1 MLICQE
7 KPVEKKTVTAVNG
20 LKTWE
25 ICAASNTGSMFS
37 SFCIFIYKAEA
48 FFAYF
53 LNALAIFPWWALL
66 PKDLQ
71 RDQKVHGCRLCTTFG
86 PFIQIGWLKGTD
98 VV

>member
-7 KPVEKKTVTAVNG
+7 NKAQKKTVNG
-20 LKTWE
+20 LNTWE
-25 ICAASNTGSMFS
+25 ICAGSNTGLMFS
-37 SFCIFIYKAEA
+37 FFLYIYKAEA